1 MKKLLV
7 LLLLIA
13 VPAMAQ
19 TVVVGQQ
26 ALAWDQAAT
35 NLAEA
40 NSFAYKLYV
49 DAAAGAAMAG
59 VTCTGTAS
67 PFVCKASLPALTPGN
82 HNLSLTA
89 SLAGQESAKSP
100 TLAVQVVFI
109 QAPQNLRVVVP

>member
-26 ALAWDQAAT
+26 ALAWDQSAT

-40 NSFAYKLYV
+40 NSLQYKLYV
-49 DAAAGAAMAG
+49 DAAAGAVMTG
-59 VTCTGTAS
+59 VTCTGAAS
-67 PFVCKASLPALTPGN
+67 PFACKANLPALASGT
-82 HNLSLTA
+82 HTLSITA
-89 SLAGQESAKSP
+89 GLNGTETAKS
-100 TLAVQVVFI
+100 TALSIQVVI
-109 QAPQNLRVVVP
+109 IAVPTNLRVVTP